1 MSQLGKL
8 APAVKC
14 PLFADSVLFFS
25 ATAPEEMKRCEHNWH
40 RNHAR
45 HRFTIKATH
54 QVTGYT
60 SHFVHLKSFNRIM
73 KITPSLF
80 LFTSLVSL
88 TLTGGFSAKASAQTA
103 SVTRGGDLFSAECS
117 RCHVPS
123 QWVGVLNNRWINK
136 SGEELFTQIRATMP
150 AETPGSLS
158 DDEYYDVTAFI
169 LASANMP
176 IEGGMISHAAIN
188 ALSIKPGE
196 AAPAAGAASS
206 TTWTHLNGDER
217 ANRYAPLDQI
227 DASNAADLEIAWSV
241 DTGIFGPRPETYS
254 VTSPLMVDGKLFA
267 TAGATRNVIAL
278 DAATGQLL
286 WMWRPDEGKR
296 FDDAPRKGSG
306 KGLSYFNNAG
316 EGVIFTMTP
325 GYSLVALHAATGK
338 PVESFGKNGVVDLQ
352 EGLRLGPGRDDL
364 DIGISFPPLVVD
376 GVVIAG
382 AAHLVGMRP
391 VAASNV
397 KGDIR
402 GFDARSGKLLW
413 TFKSIPEKGEPGYE
427 TWLNGSAEYTGN
439 AGVWTSMSADTTRG
453 VVYLPVESATGDR
466 YGADRLG
473 SNLYASST
481 VAVDYRTGE
490 KKWHF
495 QSTHHDIWDWDTPAA
510 PLVVDLPNGE
520 EAVVQTLK
528 QSHLFMFDPNT
539 GRPIFAVEERPV
551 PASDTPDEVTFPT
564 QPFPVLPAPYDR
576 QGFQEEDLNDM
587 TPTILAKAKE
597 IASKYRFSEL
607 YTPPSLYQHPADG
620 SLGTLH
626 LPSSTGGS
634 NWEGAAYDP
643 ETGLLYV
650 ASRTAT
656 SVLSLVNEPEAS
668 SIKYIQ
674 GGARTPTIDGLPL
687 VKPPYGRI
695 TAIDLVSGEHAWQR
709 VNGDTP
715 EEIKNHPLLK
725 DVDLPPTGKPTRSGM
740 VLTKSLLF
748 FGEGPGG
755 SPLLHAVDKA
765 TGETVAEIELPASV
779 TGLPITYMHE
789 GRQFIVM
796 TVSDFR
802 NPARLVALALP
813 E

>member
-1 MSQLGKL
+1 MPS
-8 APAVKC
+8 
-14 PLFADSVLFFS
+14 FADSVLFFS

-54 QVTGYT
+54 QVIGYT

-306 KGLSYFNNAG
+306 KGLSYFKNAG

-413 TFKSIPEKGEPGYE
+413 TFKSIPGKGEPGYE

-587 TPTILAKAKE
+587 TPSILATAKE

>member
-1 MSQLGKL
+1 MPS
-8 APAVKC
+8 
-14 PLFADSVLFFS
+14 FADSVLFFS

-306 KGLSYFNNAG
+306 KGLSYFKNAG

-587 TPTILAKAKE
+587 TPSILAKAKE

>member
-1 MSQLGKL
+1 MPS
-8 APAVKC
+8 
-14 PLFADSVLFFS
+14 FADSVLFFS
-25 ATAPEEMKRCEHNWH
+25 ATATEEMKRCEHNWH

-413 TFKSIPEKGEPGYE
+413 TFKSIPGKGEPGYE

>member
-1 MSQLGKL
+1 MPS
-8 APAVKC
+8 
-14 PLFADSVLFFS
+14 FADSVLFFS
-25 ATAPEEMKRCEHNWH
+25 ATATEEMKRCEHNWH

-54 QVTGYT
+54 QVIGYT

-413 TFKSIPEKGEPGYE
+413 TFKSIPGKGEPGYE

-587 TPTILAKAKE
+587 TPSILAKAKE

>member
-1 MSQLGKL
+1 
-8 APAVKC
+8 
-14 PLFADSVLFFS
+14 
-25 ATAPEEMKRCEHNWH
+25 
-40 RNHAR
+40 
-45 HRFTIKATH
+45 
-54 QVTGYT
+54 
-60 SHFVHLKSFNRIM
+60 M

-668 SIKYIQ
+668 SVKYIQ

-715 EEIKNHPLLK
+715 EEIKN
-725 DVDLPPTGKPTRSGM
+725 
-740 VLTKSLLF
+740 
-748 FGEGPGG
+748 
-755 SPLLHAVDKA
+755 
-765 TGETVAEIELPASV
+765 
-779 TGLPITYMHE
+779 
-789 GRQFIVM
+789 
-796 TVSDFR
+796 
-802 NPARLVALALP
+802 
-813 E
+813 

>member
-25 ATAPEEMKRCEHNWH
+25 ATAPEEMKRCERNWH

-306 KGLSYFNNAG
+306 KGLSYFKNAG

-587 TPTILAKAKE
+587 TPSILAKAKE

>member
-1 MSQLGKL
+1 
-8 APAVKC
+8 
-14 PLFADSVLFFS
+14 
-25 ATAPEEMKRCEHNWH
+25 
-40 RNHAR
+40 
-45 HRFTIKATH
+45 
-54 QVTGYT
+54 
-60 SHFVHLKSFNRIM
+60 M

-176 IEGGMISHAAIN
+176 IEGGMISHVAIN

-196 AAPAAGAASS
+196 AAPPAGAASS

-306 KGLSYFNNAG
+306 KGLGYFNNAG

-495 QSTHHDIWDWDTPAA
+495 QSTHHDIWDWDTPAS